1 MVLKHKL
8 TENLFALNGAH
19 IARYLFP
26 LITVSYLTR
35 RLGVEVWGL
44 VAFAQAFG
52 VLVSLLVEYGFNLTA
67 TREVARNQED
77 AESHADLLAGVL
89 GVQRYILRRYP
100 KKKHTKLFSVLNF
113 TLAGVG
119 AGVVY
124 RNYSI

>member
-8 TENLFALNGAH
+8 TENLLALNGAH

-89 GVQRYILRRYP
+89 GVQMVLGFSYAAILYL
-100 KKKHTKLFSVLNF
+100 KKMDPYGIAVSQTELDLN
-113 TLAGVG
+113 
-119 AGVVY
+119 
-124 RNYSI
+124 